1 MNNNPLTNFTDEVGE
16 KVLETAKIVKKQ
28 LVSKPVQQ
36 NPNEPPPPSKKIL
49 NQLNQ
54 ATAQL
59 AKMRLDKV
67 REELEKQRLKIKP
80 ASVPAAAVDSVEV
93 KSVDDAVAQTLRSS
107 KSTGEFGKNIGG

>member
-1 MNNNPLTNFTDEVGE
+1 MNNNPLTNFTDEFGE
-16 KVLETAKIVKKQ
+16 VIKKQ
-28 LVSKPVQQ
+28 LTPKPIPQDS

-67 REELEKQRLKIKP
+67 REELEKQRLKVKKP

-93 KSVDDAVAQTLRSS
+93 KPVDDAVAQTLRSS

>member
-1 MNNNPLTNFTDEVGE
+1 MNNNPLNDFTDEVGE

-36 NPNEPPPPSKKIL
+36 NSNEPPPPSKKIL

-59 AKMRLDKV
+59 AKIRLDKV
-67 REELEKQRLKIKP
+67 REELEKQRLKIKKP
-80 ASVPAAAVDSVEV
+80 ASVPPTADSVEV
-93 KSVDDAVAQTLRSS
+93 KSVDDAVARTLRSS

>member
-1 MNNNPLTNFTDEVGE
+1 MNNNPLNNFTDEVGE
-16 KVLETAKIVKKQ
+16 VIKKQ
-28 LVSKPVQQ
+28 LTPKPVPQDP

-67 REELEKQRLKIKP
+67 REELEKQRLKTGSSDQVLGSSKEITQQK
-80 ASVPAAAVDSVEV
+80 
-93 KSVDDAVAQTLRSS
+93 KLVDDAVAQTLRSS